1 MKQIYLDTSIFIY
14 YFERHP
20 EFGPLSKPIFEKLF
34 KNKIKAVTNVI
45 TLTEVLSAPYL
56 EEREA
61 QEISTIF
68 YSLPNLTVYEVNRE
82 IALQGAALRRKYH
95 LKLGDAIQLSTAI
108 VSKAKEFITNDIGLK
123 KFKEIKVILLN
134 ELK

>member
-14 YFERHP
+14 YFEKHP

-34 KNKIKAVTNVI
+34 KNKIEASTNII

-56 EEREA
+56 EDKDA
-61 QEISTIF
+61 QKISTIF

-82 IALQGAALRRKYH
+82 IALKAATLRRKYH
-95 LKLGDAIQLSTAI
+95 LKLGDAIQLATAI
-108 VSKAKEFITNDIGLK
+108 ISKAKEFITNDIGLK
-123 KFKEIKVILLN
+123 KFNEVKVILLK
-134 ELK
+134 EL